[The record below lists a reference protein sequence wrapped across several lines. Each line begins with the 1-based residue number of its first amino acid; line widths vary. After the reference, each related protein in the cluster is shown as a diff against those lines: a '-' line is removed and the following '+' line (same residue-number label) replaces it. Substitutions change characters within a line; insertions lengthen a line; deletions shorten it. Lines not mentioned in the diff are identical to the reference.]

1 MQWDDS
7 IASLFPKHPRQF
19 EARSALNDDKRQSS
33 DCCGQSL
40 RTIKHVVSLKVGFRS
55 ASSQRALD
63 NTLFSA
69 EAGGRSFTSP
79 SKRTARPSFLMQRI
93 IDKKNR
99 TC

>member
-55 ASSQRALD
+55 ASSQRAFD
-63 NTLFSA
+63 NTPRLDHEQLRAVSGFQTDKHSA
-69 EAGGRSFTSP
+69 A
-79 SKRTARPSFLMQRI
+79 I
-93 IDKKNR
+93 
-99 TC
+99 